1 LNLFSN
7 RHKPLKLNID
17 SGFSL
22 SHGRAELSDSERGR
36 RAAGRVGLQHF
47 TASDGARIA
56 FEQEGEGRPLLL
68 LHGLM
73 AHSGFFEKQRELAQG
88 FRLIRP
94 DLRGHGASRA
104 AAGGGD
110 AELSIE
116 RLAQDVAELAAHL
129 GLNDA
134 VAVGWSLGA
143 SVLFRLLA
151 GPASDRFAGAV
162 IVDMTPRV
170 LNEGDWTLGLSGEVC
185 GARLQ
190 AIREDFEGF
199 AASAGAA
206 IFAQP
211 LRDGSRALAEWAGA
225 EFARNDPAA
234 VAALWSSLVGSDF
247 RPLLARIR
255 QPTLVVHGAHSHLY
269 GADTA
274 DYLVA
279 ALPDATAIPF
289 AESGHAPH
297 LEQAEL
303 FNRTLRDFAASL
315 PRVRESQTMA

>member
-1 LNLFSN
+1 
-7 RHKPLKLNID
+7 LK
-17 SGFSL
+17 
-22 SHGRAELSDSERGR
+22 
-36 RAAGRVGLQHF
+36 HF

-56 FEQEGEGRPLLL
+56 FDDEGEGRPLLL

-73 AHSGFFEKQRELAQG
+73 AHSGFFEKQRELADG
-88 FRLIRP
+88 FRLVRP
-94 DLRGHGASRA
+94 DLRGHGASSA
-104 AAGGGD
+104 AAAADGSAG
-110 AELSIE
+110 LTIE
-116 RLAQDVAELAAHL
+116 RLAADVAELADRL
-129 GLNDA
+129 DLKDA

-151 GPASDRFAGAV
+151 GPASARFAGAV

-170 LNEGDWTLGLSGEVC
+170 LNQDDWTLGLSAEVC

-190 AIREDFEGF
+190 AIREDFDGF

-211 LRDGSRALAEWAGA
+211 PKDGGKALAEWAGA
-225 EFARNDPAA
+225 EFARNDPAS
-234 VAALWSSLVGSDF
+234 VAALWSSLVGADL
-247 RPLLARIR
+247 RPLLPRIA
-255 QPTLVVHGAHSHLY
+255 QPTLVVHGAQSHLY

-274 DYLVA
+274 DHLVA
-279 ALPDATAIPF
+279 ALPDAAAVEF

-297 LEQAEL
+297 LEQPEL

-315 PRVRESQTMA
+315 PRVRETQTIA